1 MPPKAK
7 KIEEEFT
14 LEPEPTLEERALSV
28 PEQAR
33 ELKVIDSDS
42 WIRASNFLG
51 VIKDL
56 RKEIDDTLDPVVKK
70 AHEAHKAA
78 VAAKKKVEAPLVE
91 AETYLRGDMSR
102 YKREVDAANAA
113 ARRQAEI
120 ERQREV
126 ESLEQRGDLSAADA
140 VRMAPVVVDAEEPP
154 VGSGVDTRSIWRA
167 EVTDK
172 MALIRAVAEGRVP
185 EAVLA
190 IDTKVLGSLARS
202 LKGALN
208 YPGVR
213 VVEDVGIAVRRR
225 GTE

>member
-33 ELKVIDSDS
+33 ELKVIDSDT
-42 WIRASNFLG
+42 WVRASNILG

-56 RKEIDDTLDPVVKK
+56 RKEIDDTLDPVVRK

>member
-140 VRMAPVVVDAEEPP
+140 VRMAPVVVDAEGPP
-154 VGSGVDTRSIWRA
+154 VGGGVDTRSIWRA